1 MKKAF
6 TLIELLV
13 VIAIIAILAA
23 ILFPVFA
30 QAKLA
35 AKKTSCLSN
44 VKQMGTAV
52 QMYLS
57 DNDDGYPVNAYN
69 TPATFTYSETHWW
82 YFGFT
87 FKTASEAW
95 LDPSKGILF
104 PYQKSGAIINCPD
117 GTNLKAGVGGAPFT
131 IDTTKAPLGYDKN
144 ILLVGSDGTYGPF
157 QNGTQWDD
165 VANSILLADAGFSG
179 SAPQSSFNGLR
190 LPKNG
195 ATGVARGCNDS
206 NLQGRHGGVANVVMQ
221 DTHAKGFK
229 NYVSP
234 NGTTSSC
241 KNTNTGFLLGPGA
254 SITPGAVAP
263 SGTNFYYVPDKSAT
277 NPYN

>member
-57 DNDDGYPVNAYN
+57 DNDDGYPVNSYN
-69 TPATFTYSETHWW
+69 TPATYTYSETHWW

-87 FKTASEAW
+87 FTSASEAW

-117 GTNLKAGVGGAPFT
+117 GTNLKASAGGAPFT
-131 IDTTKAPLGYDKN
+131 IDTSKAPLGYDKN
-144 ILLVGSDGTYGPF
+144 SLLVGSDGSYGPF
-157 QNGTQWDD
+157 RSGTEWDD
-165 VANSILLADAGFSG
+165 VANSILIADSSFSG
-179 SAPQSSFNGLR
+179 TVPQSSFNGLR
-190 LPKNG
+190 LPKNPS
-195 ATGVARGCNDS
+195 TGVARNCNDA

-229 NYVSP
+229 NYVAP
-234 NGTTSSC
+234 NGTNSFC
-241 KNTNTGFLLGPGA
+241 QRTNNGFLLGPGVT
-254 SITPGAVAP
+254 ITPGAAAP

-277 NPYN
+277 NAYN

>member
-52 QMYLS
+52 QMYLG
-57 DNDDGYPVNAYN
+57 DNDDSYPLNSIN
-69 TPATFTYSETHWW
+69 TAPTFTYPETHWW

-87 FKTASEAW
+87 FNTASEAW

-117 GTNLKAGVGGAPFT
+117 GTNLKASAGGAPFT
-131 IDTTKAPLGYDKN
+131 IDASKAPLGYDKN
-144 ILLVGSDGTYGPF
+144 TLLISADNSYGPF
-157 QNGTQWDD
+157 RSGTEWDD
-165 VANSILLADAGFSG
+165 VANSILLADSSFSG
-179 SAPQSSFNGLR
+179 ATPSSSFNGLR
-190 LPKNG
+190 LPKNP
-195 ATGVARGCNDS
+195 ATGIARGCNDA
-206 NLQGRHGGVANVVMQ
+206 NLAGRHGGVANVVMQ
-221 DTHAKGFK
+221 DTHAKSFK
-229 NYVSP
+229 NYVAP
-234 NGTTSSC
+234 NGSTAFCQRTS
-241 KNTNTGFLLGPGA
+241 NGFLLGPRT
-254 SITPGAVAP
+254 SITPGAAAP
-263 SGTNFYYVPDKSAT
+263 TGTNFYYVPDKSDT
-277 NPYN
+277 NPAN